1 MKIKTVSCT
10 QFAGIRNQSVSFQ
23 DGLNLF
29 YGKNESG
36 KSTLVNLLSRTL
48 FQSAKLDARTDKD
61 FIARYFPSPKKDSP
75 LSGDFADGTVTI
87 LKDGKEYTV
96 SKEWSRQ
103 PVCRLTAP
111 EGIFKEE
118 ETVDSVL
125 KNVLGYGEGVFADFI
140 FSSQRNTDIS
150 LESVLDA
157 KNDTQAKKELI
168 AAVTQAFSQSDGIRI
183 DEVEQAIQ
191 EKISEIAGKH
201 WDRDRNQPQRKAGRW
216 VNGVGGILKAYYA
229 LEDAKLL
236 TEELKNLETQYDSA
250 FSGYSQAVSLLQK
263 AEEQFNRLN
272 SYAASAAVFSERKR
286 RLAILE
292 TQLKKCRTAAKKWPV
307 LVSEYEKACA
317 LQREQ
322 ENRTTADK
330 YQKAGQI
337 NDELKQYQAVLASS
351 PNIGQ
356 SDINEAKAIARKSEQ
371 LKNRLC
377 AMNISTKI
385 KMLGENSIDITAIG
399 TGEKIP
405 AGDEI
410 SLNQAVE
417 ISIPGVMQMQ
427 LSPADIDTDE
437 IRRQLA
443 DCHERT
449 QTIFQKYSVN
459 SVEELEEKAVYL
471 SSVRMKE
478 KSSQSALDILLREE
492 SFEELEKRAAA
503 FTGTVRQQNEI
514 EKDIAALTGGS
525 DIMRFIA
532 VAQAEMKSLEAEYRN
547 QETLGKRIDEIS
559 RETEKIASQLAGTTD
574 IPKEYLEIEDI
585 DEYCNNEKEKLTL
598 LRKNSEQAFRNK
610 AEAVQRLEAF
620 KENYGED
627 IQDRL
632 STASTEFENQKELL
646 ACWEHILEVFY
657 ECKNTINDNPTED
670 LAESFLHYLTQLT
683 DEKVTSAFPEKN
695 KIEISVFSSDSL
707 LSFHQL
713 SEGTK
718 QTVSLAFRLAVLDR
732 LFPDGG
738 VIVFDDPF
746 SDMDSERKKKA
757 CKLVESCAMQ
767 HQVIFLT
774 CHREYEKLFGI
785 KAETVG

>member
-1 MKIKTVSCT
+1 M
-10 QFAGIRNQSVSFQ
+10 
-23 DGLNLF
+23 
-29 YGKNESG
+29 
-36 KSTLVNLLSRTL
+36 
-48 FQSAKLDARTDKD
+48 
-61 FIARYFPSPKKDSP
+61 
-75 LSGDFADGTVTI
+75 
-87 LKDGKEYTV
+87 
-96 SKEWSRQ
+96 
-103 PVCRLTAP
+103 CRLTAP

-307 LVSEYEKACA
+307 LVSEYEKAFA

-322 ENRTTADK
+322 ENRTVTDK

-337 NDELKQYQAVLASS
+337 NDELKQYQAVLSSS
-351 PNIGQ
+351 PIIEQ
-356 SDINEAKAIARKSEQ
+356 SDINELKALMRKTEQ

-377 AMNISTKI
+377 AMNISAKI

-405 AGDEI
+405 AADEI
-410 SLNQAVE
+410 FMNRAVE

-437 IRRQLA
+437 IRSQLA

-449 QTIFQKYSVN
+449 QAIFQKYSVN
-459 SVEELEEKAVYL
+459 SVEELEEIAAYLSSVRMKASSVRARISK

-503 FTGTVRQQNEI
+503 VTGTVRQQNEI
-514 EKDIAALTGGS
+514 EKDIAALTGGC
-525 DIMRFIA
+525 DIVKFTA
-532 VAQAEMKSLEAEYRN
+532 VTQAEIKSFEAEYKN
-547 QETLGKRIDEIS
+547 LETLGKRIDEIS
-559 RETEKIASQLAGTTD
+559 RETEKIASQLAGATD

-610 AEAVQRLEAF
+610 AEAVQRLEVF

-627 IQDRL
+627 ILDRL
-632 STASTEFENQKELL
+632 STASTDFENQKELL

-657 ECKNTINDNPTED
+657 ECKNKINDNPTEN

-746 SDMDSERKKKA
+746 SDMDSERKQKA
-757 CKLVESCAMQ
+757 CKLVESCAMR

-785 KAETVG
+785 KAEAVS